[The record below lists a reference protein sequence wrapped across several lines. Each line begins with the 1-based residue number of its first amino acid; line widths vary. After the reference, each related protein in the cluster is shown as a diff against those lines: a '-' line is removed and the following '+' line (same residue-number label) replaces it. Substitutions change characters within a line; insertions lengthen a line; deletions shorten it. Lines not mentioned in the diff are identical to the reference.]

1 MQVHLALWLFMDYIF
16 SVIYFNDEK
25 SMLSL
30 SNKPIGFTYVLDTE
44 HRCEWFNSP
53 VGTDLDNNVRS
64 PYCRG
69 TIESKELARLIEFT
83 MLHFRQVHLPVQFL
97 LKIKRKFISWLQLI

>member
-1 MQVHLALWLFMDYIF
+1 MDYIL

-44 HRCEWFNSP
+44 HRC
-53 VGTDLDNNVRS
+53 D
-64 PYCRG
+64 
-69 TIESKELARLIEFT
+69 
-83 MLHFRQVHLPVQFL
+83 
-97 LKIKRKFISWLQLI
+97 

>member
-1 MQVHLALWLFMDYIF
+1 MDYIL

-44 HRCEWFNSP
+44 HVWLIQLP
-53 VGTDLDNNVRS
+53 
-64 PYCRG
+64 CR
-69 TIESKELARLIEFT
+69 
-83 MLHFRQVHLPVQFL
+83 HWP
-97 LKIKRKFISWLQLI
+97 W